1 MINDCVDFQIVEDK
15 MRCYITYNG
24 KKRILSSNYVKPLFK
39 VLSENKYPFK
49 EILVNGIETLR
60 YYDVEKNLFKE
71 LVNNSRVINKKVKR
85 VNKYANKSIE
95 VKPLLF
101 AFLLCSSIIG
111 YSVINKNNIS
121 DLKVD
126 DHEIIND
133 LELANNDINEI
144 IDSGKIEITNNEL
157 IGKSIL
163 TDILELNNVFT
174 FDYEDRSQCEK
185 ASTTRELYSD
195 VITKY
200 ANMYGLPSNL
210 MIAIATQESGIHRT
224 EVSPGGGAGLFQ
236 IQVENGW
243 GWLGKNIKAYNFETN
258 QMEEITIGG
267 EFGDKNMLLDLE
279 YNIKVASMIM
289 AYDLAYC
296 DYDIIAALQTY
307 NSGTK
312 VSVLKDEYG
321 NNWTEYR
328 DSLAG
333 DKEYIEHVLSFLP
346 KEDRVLEYKD
356 ANGKE
361 YSLQINNTY
370 VSEFAH
376 QK

>member
-1 MINDCVDFQIVEDK
+1 
-15 MRCYITYNG
+15 
-24 KKRILSSNYVKPLFK
+24 
-39 VLSENKYPFK
+39 
-49 EILVNGIETLR
+49 
-60 YYDVEKNLFKE
+60 
-71 LVNNSRVINKKVKR
+71 
-85 VNKYANKSIE
+85 
-95 VKPLLF
+95 
-101 AFLLCSSIIG
+101 
-111 YSVINKNNIS
+111 
-121 DLKVD
+121 
-126 DHEIIND
+126 
-133 LELANNDINEI
+133 
-144 IDSGKIEITNNEL
+144 
-157 IGKSIL
+157 
-163 TDILELNNVFT
+163 
-174 FDYEDRSQCEK
+174 
-185 ASTTRELYSD
+185 
-195 VITKY
+195 
-200 ANMYGLPSNL
+200 
-210 MIAIATQESGIHRT
+210 
-224 EVSPGGGAGLFQ
+224 
-236 IQVENGW
+236 
-243 GWLGKNIKAYNFETN
+243 
-258 QMEEITIGG
+258 MEEITIGG

>member
-71 LVNNSRVINKKVKR
+71 LVNNSATINKKVKR

-95 VKPLLF
+95 VKKILF
-101 AFLLCSSIIG
+101 ALLVCSSSIG
-111 YSVINKNNIS
+111 YSVINKNNIP

-133 LELANNDINEI
+133 LELVNNDINEI

-157 IGKSIL
+157 IGKSIS

-174 FDYEDRSQCEK
+174 FDYEDRSQSEK

-210 MIAIATQESGIHRT
+210 MIAIATQESGIHST

-243 GWLGKNIKAYNFETN
+243 GWLGRNIVAYNFETN